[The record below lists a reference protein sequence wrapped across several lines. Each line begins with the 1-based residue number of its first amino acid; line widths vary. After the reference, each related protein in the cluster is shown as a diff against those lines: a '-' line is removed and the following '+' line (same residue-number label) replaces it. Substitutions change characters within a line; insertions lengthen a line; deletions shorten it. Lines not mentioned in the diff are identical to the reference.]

1 MHKNISHKDRVQRFG
16 RFLSKMVMPNMGA
29 FIAWGLITAIF
40 DQNGWWPNPE
50 LSQMIEPMIKYMLP
64 MLIAYTGG
72 RMIGNV
78 RGGLV
83 GSIAVM
89 GVISGSDVP
98 MFLGAMIV
106 GPLSG
111 WLITK
116 IDSKLKNRVPMGF
129 EMLTSNFA
137 AGILGFFIAILGFK
151 LVGPLVETLSL
162 FMEKG
167 VYYLIQHNLLFLASL
182 LIEPGKILFLN
193 NAINHGILGNLGV
206 QQASEI
212 GKSVFFL
219 LETNPGPGLGILL
232 ATYFHSNKSVKETVP
247 GAIVIHLF
255 GGIHE
260 IYFPYVLA
268 SPALFIAVTIGG
280 MSGVLMM
287 NLLSIGLVA
296 TPSPGSL
303 FAILAMSP
311 RSDILS
317 VLAAILVSV
326 VVTFIIAHLILSRLE
341 TSPESDAE
349 EEKKIREG
357 LDKEQ
362 EMPKEKGLER
372 DLSKMEN
379 WENISKIVFA
389 CDTGMGSSAMGAAL
403 VSKMLEEAKVNMR
416 VENAPIDDLP
426 ADADLVITIE
436 ALKTRAIHSAPN
448 AIHIGV
454 MDFLYKPQYEALIEN
469 IKKYCIHEKG
479 NIEMS
484 LPNAILTIDN
494 IHLNMPSVSKEA
506 AIRYAGELLCSSGYV
521 EPAYIQGMLSREEK
535 FTTFIGNGVA
545 IPHGENEVK
554 ECVIASGLVVIQYP
568 EGIDFGDGNVA
579 NIVIG
584 IAGKGN
590 EHIQLLSNIA
600 EAIED
605 DTLLNQM
612 FTTEDKS
619 FIFNLFSQQ

>member
-1 MHKNISHKDRVQRFG
+1 
-16 RFLSKMVMPNMGA
+16 MGA
-29 FIAWGLITAIF
+29 FIAWGLMTAIF
-40 DQNGWWPNPE
+40 NENGWWPNEE
-50 LSQMIEPMIKYMLP
+50 LSRMIEPMIKYLLP

-72 RMIGNV
+72 RMTGNV
-78 RGGLV
+78 RGGVV

-89 GVISGSDVP
+89 GVISGTDIP
-98 MFLGAMIV
+98 MFMGAMLV

-116 IDSKLKNRVPMGF
+116 IDTQLKKYTPMGF

-137 AGILGFFIAILGFK
+137 AGILGFLIAIIGFK
-151 LVGPLVETLSL
+151 LVGPLVEILSL
-162 FMEKG
+162 FLEQG
-167 VYYLIQHNLLFLASL
+167 VYYLIRHNLLFLASL

-219 LETNPGPGLGILL
+219 LESNPGPGLGILL
-232 ATYFHSNKSVKETVP
+232 ATYFHSKKAIKETVP
-247 GAIVIHLF
+247 GAIVIHLL

-287 NLLSIGLVA
+287 NLLSVGLVA

-311 RSDILS
+311 KSDVFS
-317 VLAAILVSV
+317 VLAAIAISA
-326 VVTFIIAHLILSRLE
+326 VVTFAIAHLILARLGDEGEAPEVNLE
-341 TSPESDAE
+341 TGAAVM
-349 EEKKIREG
+349 
-357 LDKEQ
+357 KECEPIDGMGWSEIQ
-362 EMPKEKGLER
+362 QIKP
-372 DLSKMEN
+372 
-379 WENISKIVFA
+379 ISKIVFA

-403 VSKMLEEAKVNMR
+403 VSKMLEEAHIDLT
-416 VENAPIDDLP
+416 VENASIDDLP
-426 ADADLVITIE
+426 QDADLVITIE
-436 ALKTRAIHSAPN
+436 ALKSRAMHSAPE

-454 MDFLYKPQYEALIEN
+454 LDFLYKPQYESLIQTIKEN
-469 IKKYCIHEKG
+469 YIHEKG
-479 NIEMS
+479 NVEMNH
-484 LPNAILTIDN
+484 PNAILTIDN
-494 IHLNMPSVSKEA
+494 IYLNMPSVSKEE

-521 EPAYIQGMLSREEK
+521 EPAYINGMLAREEK

-568 EGIDFGDGNVA
+568 KGVDFGDGNLA
-579 NIVIG
+579 KLVIG

-605 DTLLNQM
+605 ETLLEQM
-612 FTTEDKS
+612 IQTEDKH

>member
-1 MHKNISHKDRVQRFG
+1 MHTFVSQKDKVQRFG
-16 RFLSKMVMPNMGA
+16 RFLTKMVMPNIGA
-29 FIAWGLITAIF
+29 FIAWGLVTAMF
-40 DQNGWWPNPE
+40 NENGWWPNEE
-50 LSQMIEPMIKYMLP
+50 LSQMIEPMIKYLLP

-72 RMIGNV
+72 RMTGNV
-78 RGGLV
+78 RGGVV

-89 GVISGSDVP
+89 GVISGTDIS
-98 MFLGAMIV
+98 MFLGAMLV

-111 WLITK
+111 WLISK
-116 IDSKLKNRVPMGF
+116 IDTQLKKYTPMGF

-137 AGILGFFIAILGFK
+137 AGILGFLIAIIGFK
-151 LVGPLVETLSL
+151 LVGPLVELLSL
-162 FMEKG
+162 FLEKG

-219 LETNPGPGLGILL
+219 LESNPGPGLGILL
-232 ATYFHSNKSVKETVP
+232 ATYFHSKKSIKETVP
-247 GAIVIHLF
+247 GAIIIHLF

-287 NLLSIGLVA
+287 NLLSVGLVA
-296 TPSPGSL
+296 TPSPGSI

-311 RSDILS
+311 KTDVLS
-317 VLAAILVSV
+317 VLAAIGVSV
-326 VVTFIIAHLILSRLE
+326 VVTFAIAHLILSRLSEE
-341 TSPESDAE
+341 TEDVVE
-349 EEKKIREG
+349 VQRTGVVVMNEWEEKFGAALEDFDRVEG
-357 LDKEQ
+357 
-362 EMPKEKGLER
+362 
-372 DLSKMEN
+372 
-379 WENISKIVFA
+379 ISKIVFA

-403 VSKMLEEAKVNMR
+403 VSKMLEEAKVNLI
-416 VENAPIDDLP
+416 VENASIDDLP
-426 ADADLVITIE
+426 PDADLIITIE
-436 ALKTRAIHSAPN
+436 ALKSRAVQSAPE
-448 AIHIGV
+448 ALHIGV
-454 MDFLYKPQYEALIEN
+454 MDFLYKPQYESLIQT
-469 IKKYCIHEKG
+469 IKKYGIHEKG
-479 NIEMS
+479 TEEMS
-484 LPNAILTIDN
+484 HPNAILTIDN
-494 IHLNMPSVSKEA
+494 IYLNMPSVSKEE
-506 AIRYAGELLCSSGYV
+506 AIRYAGELLCTSGYV
-521 EPAYIQGMLSREEK
+521 EPAYIKGMLAREEK

-568 EGIDFGDGNVA
+568 NGVDFGDGNVA
-579 NIVIG
+579 KLVIG

-605 DTLLNQM
+605 ESLLDQM
-612 FTTEDKS
+612 IQTEDKQ
-619 FIFNLFSQQ
+619 FIFNLFSQA

>member
-232 ATYFHSNKSVKETVP
+232 ATYFHSKKSVKETVP

>member
-1 MHKNISHKDRVQRFG
+1 MHTIVSQKDRVQRFG

-40 DQNGWWPNPE
+40 DSNGWWPNSE

-64 MLIAYTGG
+64 TLIAYTGG
-72 RMIGNV
+72 RMTGDV
-78 RGGLV
+78 RGGVV

-89 GVISGSDVP
+89 GVISGTDIP

-116 IDSKLKNRVPMGF
+116 IDAKLKNRVPMGF

-137 AGILGFFIAILGFK
+137 AGILGFLIALLGFK
-151 LVGPLVETLSL
+151 LVGPLVEVLSL
-162 FMEKG
+162 FLEKG

-232 ATYFHSNKSVKETVP
+232 ATYFHSKKSVKETVP

-268 SPALFIAVTIGG
+268 SPALFIAVILGG

-311 RSDILS
+311 KSDVIS

-326 VVTFIIAHLILSRLE
+326 GVTFAIAHLILSRLE
-341 TSPESDAE
+341 TSPEGDASDE
-349 EEKKIREG
+349 NEK
-357 LDKEQ
+357 DWQ
-362 EMPKEKGLER
+362 SPKTTGMEK
-372 DLSKMEN
+372 DLSALEN

-426 ADADLVITIE
+426 PDADMVITIE
-436 ALKTRAIHSAPN
+436 ALKSRAIHSAPN

-469 IKKYCIHEKG
+469 IKKYCTQEKG

-484 LPNAILTIDN
+484 LPNAILTVDN
-494 IHLNMPSVSKEA
+494 IHLNRPSVSKEA
-506 AIRYAGELLCSSGYV
+506 AIRYAGELLCNSGYV

-579 NIVIG
+579 NLVIG

-605 DTLLNQM
+605 ESLLNQM
-612 FTTEDKS
+612 FTTDDKA